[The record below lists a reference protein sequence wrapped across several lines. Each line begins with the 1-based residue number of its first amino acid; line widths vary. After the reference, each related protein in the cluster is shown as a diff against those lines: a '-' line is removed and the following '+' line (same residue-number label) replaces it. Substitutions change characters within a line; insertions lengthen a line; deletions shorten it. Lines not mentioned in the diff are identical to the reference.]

1 LLRFARNDGGKGQVA
16 RFKMQVAGFKWR
28 NEEILHFVQN
38 DREAIRLTGRLGDCF
53 VILLLKDFLAVTG
66 GFV

>member
-1 LLRFARNDGGKGQVA
+1 
-16 RFKMQVAGFKWR
+16 MQVAGFKWR